1 MGRKVELVLN
11 DVEWVDTPTA
21 AGILGIG
28 EDTFNEKIRV
38 DSKFVQMGIE
48 SDLVRGRFSQFLLRK
63 YARREYK

>member
-11 DVEWVDTPTA
+11 DIEWVDTPTA

-28 EDTFNEKIRV
+28 EDAFNEKIRV